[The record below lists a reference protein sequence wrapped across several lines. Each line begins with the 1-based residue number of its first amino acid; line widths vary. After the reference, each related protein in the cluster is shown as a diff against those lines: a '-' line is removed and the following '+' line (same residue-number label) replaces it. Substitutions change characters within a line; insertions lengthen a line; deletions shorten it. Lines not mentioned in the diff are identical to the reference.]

1 MEKPKLIVDGRRVDG
16 RKPDELRPL
25 KIEAGVLHKAEG
37 SCYIEWGTNK
47 VLAAVYGPKECVP
60 RHETNPYRAVVRCRY
75 MMSPFASLEEHGKPG
90 PNRRSTELS
99 KVIREV
105 FENVIMTEHFP
116 KTEINIFI
124 EVLQADGGT
133 RCAGITAA
141 SVALANAGIPMKD
154 MVAAVAAGKIDG
166 QIVIDCNKM
175 EDNYGEAD
183 VPMAIAARNNEVLL
197 LQMDGEMTKE
207 ELTKAIDMGMA
218 AAKYINSLQVA
229 ALKRVYERVI

>member
-1 MEKPKLIVDGRRVDG
+1 MEKPKLIVDGKRLDG
-16 RKPDELRPL
+16 RAPDELRPL
-25 KIEAGVLHKAEG
+25 RIEAGVLNKAEG

-60 RHETNPYRAVVRCRY
+60 RHEMNPYRAVVRCRY
-75 MMSPFASLEEHGKPG
+75 MMSPFASLEEHGRSG

-105 FENVIMTEHFP
+105 FENVILTEQFP

-166 QIVIDCNKM
+166 QIVVDCDKM

-197 LQMDGEMTKE
+197 LQMDGELTKE
-207 ELTKAIDMGMA
+207 ELKAAIDIGMA
-218 AAKYINSLQVA
+218 AAKHINSLQVA
-229 ALKRVYERVI
+229 ALKRVYTRE